1 MRRYLKNKKK
11 ELIMELR
18 ITNDKDNE
26 NYTKHFKNYS
36 ECKEWIYNHLDLSKK
51 WSIED
56 ISGSIYILGGG
67 K

>member
-1 MRRYLKNKKK
+1 MK
-11 ELIMELR
+11 ELIMVLR

-51 WSIED
+51 WSVED
-56 ISGSIYILGGG
+56 ISGGVSKKI
-67 K
+67 

>member
-1 MRRYLKNKKK
+1 
-11 ELIMELR
+11 MELR

-36 ECKEWIYNHLDLSKK
+36 ECKEWIHNHLDLSKK

-56 ISGSIYILGGG
+56 ISGAKNITN
-67 K
+67 KNQ

>member
-1 MRRYLKNKKK
+1 
-11 ELIMELR
+11 MELR

-51 WSIED
+51 WSVKD
-56 ISGSIYILGGG
+56 ISSGVT
-67 K
+67 KEQNEN